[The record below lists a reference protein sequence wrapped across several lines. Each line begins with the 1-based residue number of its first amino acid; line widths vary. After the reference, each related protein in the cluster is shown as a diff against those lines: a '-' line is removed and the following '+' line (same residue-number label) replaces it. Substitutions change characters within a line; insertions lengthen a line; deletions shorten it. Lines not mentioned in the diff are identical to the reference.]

1 MQFGSRKN
9 LSRTLRMTGIV
20 SKIIH
25 NHLLQYAHPIVDTKT
40 LSLEFFEILSRA
52 KYEGTIESPKD
63 FMNEITAHQRFVI
76 AQCVLEKIKLYQKQL
91 PHASFSVN
99 ISSLEFEQGLSKFLN
114 SLGKDQSID
123 PTRCIIEVSESL
135 STSEHVMSQMQ
146 KLHNDFGFRFALDD
160 FGAGFST
167 FEHIFRTNGLY
178 EYVKIDG
185 SMVTGLLNNEAKKSA
200 LIAMVYAI
208 KKSNKKSI
216 VEFVENEDTFRII
229 RDEVEADFIQG
240 YILGEPAPLQDSI
253 HLMKENILKMKE
265 LI

>member
-1 MQFGSRKN
+1 
-9 LSRTLRMTGIV
+9 MTGIV

-52 KYEGTIESPKD
+52 HYEGSIESPKD
-63 FMNEITAHQRFVI
+63 FMNEITAHQRFVM

-91 PHASFSVN
+91 PTASFSVN
-99 ISSLEFEQGLSKFLN
+99 ISSLEFEHGLSKFLHT
-114 SLGKDQSID
+114 LGNDHSIE
-123 PTRCIIEVSESL
+123 PSRCIIEVSESV
-135 STSEHVMSQMQ
+135 STSESVMLQMQ

-185 SMVTGLLNNEAKKSA
+185 SIVKDIINDEAKKSA
-200 LIAMVYAI
+200 LMAMVYAI
-208 KKSNKKSI
+208 KKANKKSI
-216 VEFVENEDTFRII
+216 VEFVEDEATFKII
-229 RDEVEADFIQG
+229 KDEIDADFIQG
-240 YILGEPAPLQDSI
+240 YVLGEPAPLNDSI
-253 HLMKENILKMKE
+253 KRMEVSIKRLNDFQK
-265 LI
+265 

>member
-1 MQFGSRKN
+1 
-9 LSRTLRMTGIV
+9 MTGIV
-20 SKIIH
+20 SKIIQ

-52 KYEGTIESPKD
+52 HYEGTIASPKD
-63 FMNEITAHQRFVI
+63 FMKEITAHQRFVI

-91 PHASFSVN
+91 PTISFSVN
-99 ISSLEFEQGLSKFLN
+99 ISSLEFELGLSEFLKA
-114 SLGKDQSID
+114 LGSDRLIEPS
-123 PTRCIIEVSESL
+123 RCIIEVSESL
-135 STSEHVMSQMQ
+135 STSEAVMTQMQ
-146 KLHNDFGFRFALDD
+146 ELHTNFGFRFALDD

-167 FEHIFRTNGLY
+167 FEHLFRTNGLY

-216 VEFVENEDTFRII
+216 VEFVENEETFRII
-229 RDEVEADFIQG
+229 RDEVGADFIQG
-240 YILGEPAPLQDSI
+240 YILGEPAPLSDSM
-253 HLMKENILKMKE
+253 HLLKENILK
-265 LI
+265 ITNIS